1 MANTKTRNAIK
12 LERSE
17 AVDVEEPAFFVAEL
31 GNTEATIT
39 WSRFSISLSGC
50 VRPLYIGN
58 NIYILYIFQRLTWW
72 CSTNIYRWAF
82 SLSLSLLSFSNSFSR
97 PFRVWVYIYKLCCR
111 CSWCCTADV
120 VVVAPR
126 LFFSYSVIVYQTC
139 FLMGRWRLSSLGHG
153 AFRRVPFSVFCVI
166 YI

>member
-82 SLSLSLLSFSNSFSR
+82 SLSPCSLFLIAFLVRFVSEC
-97 PFRVWVYIYKLCCR
+97 IYTSCA
-111 CSWCCTADV
+111 ADV
-120 VVVAPR
+120 VDAALLMSSSSP
-126 LFFSYSVIVYQTC
+126 LDCFFFHSVIVYQTC